1 MNIFKG
7 VYSFLGVILWLTFTI
22 SFIYLVSQ
30 FLSEFRGYIIPQE
43 ELSLI
48 VQQGDFWTLILGL
61 ISYAII
67 PLGFAVLI
75 YAALLSVM
83 TKVFDWIGSIL
94 FRHEILNRKRCMPKR

>member
-48 VQQGDFWTLILGL
+48 VQQGDFWTLGNL
-61 ISYAII
+61 Y
-67 PLGFAVLI
+67 
-75 YAALLSVM
+75 
-83 TKVFDWIGSIL
+83 
-94 FRHEILNRKRCMPKR
+94 